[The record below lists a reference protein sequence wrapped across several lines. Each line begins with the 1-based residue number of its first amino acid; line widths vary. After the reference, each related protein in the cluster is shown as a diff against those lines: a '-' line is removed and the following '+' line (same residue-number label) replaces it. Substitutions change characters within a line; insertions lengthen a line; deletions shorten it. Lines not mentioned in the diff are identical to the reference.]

1 MIYRNIEKLV
11 EKYPNNMELGNAIRR
26 IYWKE
31 REEND
36 KDLLE
41 QGFDKAAIANELEL
55 MSSPLEKDERPF
67 NEPDDRALV
76 VDDLRQDKDA
86 LVVDEDNNVIG
97 TFEWIKTIWPE
108 QLVAKELKGKKIEGL
123 INNLEMELEECCEIT
138 LNKESC
144 YSLIDKLKKE
154 LGDE

>member
-1 MIYRNIEKLV
+1 MEMIYRNIEKLV
-11 EKYPNNMELGNAIRR
+11 LKYSNNMELGEKLREL
-26 IYWKE
+26 YWKE

-41 QGFDKAAIANELEL
+41 QGFDNAAIANELEL
-55 MSSPLEKDERPF
+55 Q
-67 NEPDDRALV
+67 
-76 VDDLRQDKDA
+76 QDADA
-86 LVVDEDNNVIG
+86 LLVDEGNNVIG
-97 TFEWIKTIWPE
+97 TFEWIKAFKGP
-108 QLVAKELKGKKIEGL
+108 QGKKIDGL